1 MDAEIKGKAKERV
14 RLTQGS
20 VATLRKKAADLGKSD
35 ITFWDDDIRGFGLR
49 IRKGGNASWIY
60 QYQRG
65 LSQGKI
71 RIGDASAVTADM
83 ARQRAREERGKVDL
97 GGDPSA
103 QKAIERVK
111 DKQTFAGIVDL
122 YLNAKQTEW
131 RPASLREGRR
141 YLLATF
147 QSLHRIPAHKI
158 EKKHVAAIVTR
169 IAPTHP
175 GAAGAALLHVNA
187 CLNWAVG
194 IGLIDTNPADGIP
207 NVKHGERDRVL
218 SDDEL
223 RRVWLACSDDSD
235 PGRIMRLL
243 ILTGQRR
250 DEVSGMAEEELD
262 RKNGTWTLPK
272 ERTKNKRTHT
282 LALPDEAWKII
293 GPPSHI
299 GPLFGRGGGRYT
311 GWQGF
316 KRVLDRR
323 CNIVKPWVIHDIR
336 RSVATGMADIGV
348 QPHIIEAVL
357 NHISGHKSGVA
368 GIYNRSSYDHE
379 KKAALKRW
387 ARYVALALDPDL
399 LAAHKAYLDRDDDNA
414 REEAGEVFR
423 DAIAEGGARW
433 DRYLRVIVTGEESGE
448 EAGEES
454 NVMQFPFRAG

>member
-1 MDAEIKGKAKERV
+1 MDAEIKGKAKQRV

-20 VATLRKKAADLGKSD
+20 VATLRKQAANLGKDD

-49 IRKGGNASWIY
+49 IRRGGNCSWIY

-71 RIGDASAVTADM
+71 RIGDANAVTADV

-97 GGDPSA
+97 GGDPGA
-103 QKAIERVK
+103 AKALERAK
-111 DKQTFAGIVDL
+111 DKQTFGGVVDL
-122 YLNAKQTEW
+122 YLNAKQTKW

-141 YLLATF
+141 YLTATF

-158 EKKHVAAIVTR
+158 EKKHIANIVTG
-169 IAPTHP
+169 IAATHSR
-175 GAAGAALLHVNA
+175 AAGAALLHVNA

-194 IGLIDTNPADGIP
+194 QGLIDTNPADSIP
-207 NVKHGERDRVL
+207 KEKHDARDRVL

-235 PGRIMRLL
+235 ACRIMRLL

-282 LALPDEAWKII
+282 LALADEAWKII
-293 GPPSHI
+293 GPPDRT

-316 KRVLDRR
+316 KRTLDKR
-323 CNIVKPWVIHDIR
+323 CNIASWVIHDIR
-336 RSVATGMADIGV
+336 RSVATGMADIGI
-348 QPHIIEAVL
+348 QPHIIETVL
-357 NHISGHKSGVA
+357 NHVSGHKA
-368 GIYNRSSYDHE
+368 GIAQIYNRSNY
-379 KKAALKRW
+379 KRE
-387 ARYVALALDPDL
+387 VKNALAIWADHV
-399 LAAHKAYLDRDDDNA
+399 AS
-414 REEAGEVFR
+414 
-423 DAIAEGGARW
+423 
-433 DRYLRVIVTGEESGE
+433 IVTGTERKLIS
-448 EAGEES
+448 
-454 NVMQFPFRAG
+454 FPHERGSEPAA